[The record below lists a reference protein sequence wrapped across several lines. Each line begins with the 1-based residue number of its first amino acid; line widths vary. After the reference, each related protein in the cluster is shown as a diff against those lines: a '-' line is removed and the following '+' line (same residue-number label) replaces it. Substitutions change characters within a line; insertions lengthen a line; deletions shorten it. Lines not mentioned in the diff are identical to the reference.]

1 MTPIISVPVNDFI
14 EDMNLKK
21 YAKDTI
27 ISYTES
33 LKKFISFLAEMNITD
48 IRDVGLDD
56 LNNYKKSLLEDKKKY
71 SLDTVHLRLRAV
83 KRFFEYL
90 EKNNHLLVN
99 PSETLLMP
107 KLGARL
113 PKNILTKE
121 EVKTLLKEPNTGFKK
136 GIRDRAILEVLYSS
150 GLRLNEC
157 VNLQVY
163 DVDTDGGNLRVN
175 KGKGNKDRIVP
186 LGKIACRWLKEYL
199 THARPEFDK
208 KDERS
213 LWIGQR
219 GDKIKSIWLNR
230 VLNRYAEDAG
240 IKKRVTVHTFRR
252 TFATHMLNEGA
263 NPFYIQKL
271 LGHENSSTLNK
282 YIKLV
287 PKDLKKSHKQHHPRG

>member
-1 MTPIISVPVNDFI
+1 MSVAISVAVDGFI

-21 YAKDTI
+21 YANATI

-33 LKKFISFLAEMNITD
+33 LKKFISFLDEMNITD
-48 IRDVGLDD
+48 ICLND
-56 LNNYKKSLLEDKKKY
+56 LNNYKKALLEDEKKY

-90 EKNNHLLVN
+90 ERNNHLLLN
-99 PSETLLMP
+99 PSENLLLP

-121 EVKTLLKEPNTGFKK
+121 EVKTLLKEPNTGFKT
-136 GIRDRAILEVLYSS
+136 GIRDRAILEVLYST
-150 GLRLNEC
+150 GIRLNEC

-163 DVDTDGGNLRVN
+163 DVDTEGGNLRIN
-175 KGKGNKDRIVP
+175 KGKGNKDRIIP

-199 THARPEFDK
+199 VHVRPVFDR
-208 KDERS
+208 KDERT

-219 GDKIKSIWLNR
+219 GDKIKPIWLNR
-230 VLNRYAEDAG
+230 VLNGYAVKAG

-252 TFATHMLNEGA
+252 TFATHLLESGA
-263 NPFYIQKL
+263 NPYYIQKL
-271 LGHENSSTLNK
+271 LGHENGSTLNK
-282 YIKLV
+282 YIKLI
-287 PKDLKKSHKQHHPRG
+287 PKDLKKSHKKHHPRG